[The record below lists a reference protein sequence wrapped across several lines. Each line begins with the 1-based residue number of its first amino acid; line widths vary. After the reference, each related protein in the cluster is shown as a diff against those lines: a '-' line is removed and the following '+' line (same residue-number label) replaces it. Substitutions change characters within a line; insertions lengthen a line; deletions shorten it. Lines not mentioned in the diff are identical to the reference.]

1 MSTALT
7 TRPDTGFLIIDTF
20 EQAKS
25 VAEYINKSALVP
37 DAYRGKPADIVIAMQ
52 YGMELGLSPM
62 QALQSVA
69 VINGKPSIYGDAL
82 PAVVMLH
89 PDFEDLDAPEPTG
102 SNPDE
107 WVAPC
112 TVKRRGRAPVT
123 RTFSTADA
131 KAAGLWKKPGPWT
144 NYPKRM
150 LMMRAR
156 AFALRDAFP
165 DRMKG
170 LTTVEE
176 AIDITPAAPP
186 PSEPRRL
193 SESAPATSTPSPQV
207 DASAPAP
214 SASHPDA
221 APPAPSA
228 PAAASAPS
236 VSTGTQLTNGVRIAD
251 TKVAV
256 DPKTKQTTYE
266 VHAKKNN
273 AVVVFLTHDK
283 ALYDEAASC
292 DGTDHLFTI
301 SYTRG
306 RHRDAPALIMTGITL
321 EERDDATP
329 HPEQGTLP
337 TEGA

>member
-62 QALQSVA
+62 QSLQSVA

-82 PAVVMLH
+82 PAVVMQH
-89 PDFEDLDAPEPTG
+89 PDFEDMDAPEPTG
-102 SNPDE
+102 ANPDE
-107 WVAPC
+107 WMAPC

-131 KAAGLWKKPGPWT
+131 KAAGLWKKAGPWT

-170 LTTVEE
+170 VTTVEE
-176 AIDITPAAPP
+176 AIDITPVAPAI
-186 PSEPRRL
+186 SEPRRL
-193 SESAPATSTPSPQV
+193 SET
-207 DASAPAP
+207 APAP
-214 SASHPDA
+214 A
-221 APPAPSA
+221 APPVAPVDAAAVPTSPT
-228 PAAASAPS
+228 PAAA
-236 VSTGTQLTNGVRIAD
+236 VSTPPATATTTGVQLTTGVKIED

-256 DPKTKQTTYE
+256 DPKNPKQTTYE
-266 VHAKKNN
+266 VYAKKAN
-273 AVVVFLTHDK
+273 AVVCFLTHDK
-283 ALYDEAASC
+283 SLYDQAASC
-292 DGTDHLFTI
+292 EGTDHLFTI

-306 RHRDAPALIMTGITL
+306 RHQDKPAFIMTGITL

-329 HPEQGTLP
+329 NPEQGTLP

>member
-7 TRPDTGFLIIDTF
+7 TRPDAGFLIIDTF

-37 DAYRGKPADIVIAMQ
+37 EAYRGNPANIVIAMQ

-69 VINGKPSIYGDAL
+69 VVNGRPSLWGDAL
-82 PAVVMLH
+82 PGLIISE
-89 PDFEDLDAPEPTG
+89 PDCEGIDSPEPEGTD
-102 SNPDE
+102 PE
-107 WVAPC
+107 KWVAVC
-112 TVKRRGRAPVT
+112 TVLRRGRPPVK
-123 RTFSTADA
+123 RSFSKKDA
-131 KAAGLWKKPGPWT
+131 ETAGLWGQNTWKK
-144 NYPKRM
+144 YPKRM

-156 AFALRDAFP
+156 AFAIRDAYP

-193 SESAPATSTPSPQV
+193 SESAPATSTPSLQV

-266 VHAKKNN
+266 VHAKKNH

-292 DGTDHLFTI
+292 EGTDHLFTI

-329 HPEQGTLP
+329 NPEQGTLP

>member
-37 DAYRGKPADIVIAMQ
+37 EAYRGNPANIVIAMQ

-69 VINGKPSIYGDAL
+69 VVNGRPSLWGDAL
-82 PAVVMLH
+82 PGLIISE
-89 PDFEDLDAPEPTG
+89 PDCEGIDSPEPEGTD
-102 SNPDE
+102 PE
-107 WVAPC
+107 KWVAVC
-112 TVKRRGRAPVT
+112 TVLRRGRPPVK
-123 RTFSTADA
+123 RSFSKKDA
-131 KAAGLWKKPGPWT
+131 ETAGLWGQNTWKK
-144 NYPKRM
+144 YPKRM

-156 AFALRDAFP
+156 AFAIRDAYP

-170 LTTVEE
+170 IITAEE
-176 AIDITPAAPP
+176 AIDITPERVE

-193 SESAPATSTPSPQV
+193 SETAPTTP
-207 DASAPAP
+207 APAP
-214 SASHPDA
+214 VAPVDA
-221 APPAPSA
+221 AAVPTPPT
-228 PAAASAPS
+228 PAAAA
-236 VSTGTQLTNGVRIAD
+236 STPPATATTTGVQLTTGVKIED

-266 VHAKKNN
+266 VHGQKNN
-273 AVVVFLTHDK
+273 AVVIFLTHDK

-292 DGTDHLFTI
+292 EGTDHLFTI

-329 HPEQGTLP
+329 NPEQGTLP

>member
-7 TRPDTGFLIIDTF
+7 TRPDTGFLVIDTF
-20 EQAKS
+20 DQAIK
-25 VAEYINKSALVP
+25 VAEYVNKSALVP

-89 PDFEDLDAPEPTG
+89 PDFEDVDAPEPTG
-102 SNPDE
+102 SNPEE

-131 KAAGLWKKPGPWT
+131 KAAGLWKKAGPWT

-176 AIDITPAAPP
+176 AIDITPERVEPA
-186 PSEPRRL
+186 EPRRL
-193 SESAPATSTPSPQV
+193 SESAPSV
-207 DASAPAP
+207 APATT
-214 SASHPDA
+214 AAQAVAAVDQIDRIEATKA
-221 APPAPSA
+221 APSSSPSNGEG
-228 PAAASAPS
+228 AADQHTRGLK
-236 VSTGTQLTNGVRIAD
+236 VLKTEWVEDDKGGFGEITTTRGVFCTRD
-251 TKVAV
+251 
-256 DPKTKQTTYE
+256 DGLFSE
-266 VHAKKNN
+266 VGS
-273 AVVVFLTHDK
+273 F
-283 ALYDEAASC
+283 E
-292 DGTDHLFTI
+292 GTDHLAAFTW
-301 SYTRG
+301 
-306 RHRDAPALIMTGITL
+306 RHAKRTKKNNEQVRIQLVTTVALD
-321 EERDDATP
+321 EDAT
-329 HPEQGTLP
+329 EQGTLP